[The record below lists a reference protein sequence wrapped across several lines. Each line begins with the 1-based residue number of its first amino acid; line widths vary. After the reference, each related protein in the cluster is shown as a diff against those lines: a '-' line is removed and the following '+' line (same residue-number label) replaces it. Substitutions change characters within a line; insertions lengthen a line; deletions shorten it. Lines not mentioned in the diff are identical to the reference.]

1 MAVFLLVIGILSTLI
16 AGLSVLDVLMIA
28 TRPGATVFQQV
39 VSYLSL
45 GFTTLVAVVCFGCV
59 HIGWR
64 IDALLVR
71 RPEDQ

>member
-1 MAVFLLVIGILSTLI
+1 M
-16 AGLSVLDVLMIA
+16 AGLSVLDVLAIA